1 MCQGEYTPF
10 NDYLK
15 SRVSCLSHTLPGL
28 QCILEGIQTLPS
40 EPQAV
45 TVLPLNEKSIQIS
58 WAAPEKLAA
67 TVQNYRIN
75 VTRLQTFDEDRLASE
90 NAVFS
95 IRVPAGVNTTT
106 VNDLE
111 PFTMYSITVMSE
123 NEHGSSLPSMRIRTL
138 TLENNAGPNRLGP
151 PAAAASNATATTTTP
166 TIPGKQFDGR
176 QSFKYQQKKYWAQK

>member
-15 SRVSCLSHTLPGL
+15 SRVSCVSHTLPGL
-28 QCILEGIQTLPS
+28 QCILEGIQILPS
-40 EPQAV
+40 EPRAV
-45 TVLPLNEKSIQIS
+45 SVLPLNERSIQIS
-58 WAAPEKLAA
+58 WEQPAKLAG
-67 TVQNYRIN
+67 TVKNYRIN

-95 IRVPAGVNTTT
+95 IRVPAGVNSTT

-111 PFTMYSITVMSE
+111 PYTMYSITVMSE

-138 TLENNAGPNRLGP
+138 TLENNSSNGPKRLSGDP
-151 PAAAASNATATTTTP
+151 TKASNGSNP
-166 TIPGKQFDGR
+166 TIPGK
-176 QSFKYQQKKYWAQK
+176 